1 MRRVGHLHTLSL
13 TTYYISTSQYGVKFE
28 LKTSANTLPFVF
40 TVDHKPTVDEPE
52 VVYEQALNV
61 PPVPVSDISNRR
73 QSSMA
78 LEIPKYDAQ
87 TDYAFLYH
95 KMFQE
100 NERALQQYDAL
111 LA

>member
-1 MRRVGHLHTLSL
+1 
-13 TTYYISTSQYGVKFE
+13 
-28 LKTSANTLPFVF
+28 
-40 TVDHKPTVDEPE
+40 
-52 VVYEQALNV
+52 
-61 PPVPVSDISNRR
+61 
-73 QSSMA
+73 MA